1 MNLKNIYLK
10 IACLL
15 ILAKTYFYFFSSI
28 WFSKNKQVKS
38 FLFIFVWKGKNLF
51 FYRTNVPFRTAQWKI
66 SLKAKFQ
73 SRHWQKTNDFSL
85 GKGKTAFSQN
95 FGKLAFFGNRNP
107 TNVSFEY
114 FSVHFFRIEKTKQI
128 LWKWKSLDIFKTNE
142 NSEKGTYM
150 ISPCTSQ
157 KKKKKGLSL
166 SKNYPWR
173 CLCLGFVQITMTV
186 PFRRIKRHFV
196 QIFFTEER
204 TFIRIFKR
212 NQKINCVFSTRFS
225 NFQKNI

>member
-1 MNLKNIYLK
+1 MNINRCHTCFFFVFQSSVWLRKNFSSSKMNLKNIYLK

-128 LWKWKSLDIFKTNE
+128 LWKWKSLEIFKTNE

-157 KKKKKGLSL
+157 KRKKRFESFKKLSL
-166 SKNYPWR
+166 T
-173 CLCLGFVQITMTV
+173 LFM
-186 PFRRIKRHFV
+186 FRICANNHD
-196 QIFFTEER
+196 
-204 TFIRIFKR
+204 
-212 NQKINCVFSTRFS
+212 CPFST
-225 NFQKNI
+225 N